1 MSPQARFR
9 RGLLKCLYSW
19 HCHSRTLKKTA
30 DWYFGKTYSS
40 FYCNSRKLKYI
51 FYTIIQPLYRYMSQH
66 LSDFFIRQESHHFQ
80 CRLLLNCN
88 VLNSVNYAAISI
100 FIRFL
105 GCSSLNIS
113 ACFFAAIC
121 IYICVVLIELCPS
134 ICCTQLIS
142 TPSSIK

>member
-40 FYCNSRKLKYI
+40 FYCNSRKLKSYI
-51 FYTIIQPLYRYMSQH
+51 VVHNIPSRDFINLRSFLYEKKAATNLPTCFHDIITQFIYATIR
-66 LSDFFIRQESHHFQ
+66 
-80 CRLLLNCN
+80 
-88 VLNSVNYAAISI
+88 I

-105 GCSSLNIS
+105 GCISLNIS
-113 ACFFAAIC
+113 ACIFAATC
-121 IYICVVLIELCPS
+121 IYICVVLIELCPR